1 MNNAFLAEYIL
12 TCGEIVY
19 TDMQEKESDMA
30 TVFIT
35 TIVGEDKPNTIK
47 DIAEMTRS
55 LGGEW
60 SKSKVNK
67 LDNQFAA
74 LMKVVIDEGSEQA
87 LKDKLQSAYPDLH
100 FFHAPA
106 TDLTN
111 GDVQT
116 VSLTVDC
123 EDRPG
128 LTHDIVKVLSDLNL
142 EAENMEFHR
151 LPVTP
156 VGGTVYTA
164 KMTVRIPENMEKE
177 SLAESIES
185 LSDCIR
191 VHFD

>member
-1 MNNAFLAEYIL
+1 
-12 TCGEIVY
+12 
-19 TDMQEKESDMA
+19 MA

-47 DIAEMTRS
+47 DIAEITRS

-60 SKSKVNK
+60 SKSKVSK

-74 LMKVVIDEGSEQA
+74 LMKVVIDEKNEQE

-106 TDLTN
+106 TNLDDGKFQIVDL
-111 GDVQT
+111 V
-116 VSLTVDC
+116 VDC

-128 LTHDIVKVLSDLNL
+128 LTRDINTVLSDLNL
-142 EAENMEFHR
+142 ETENMEFHR

-164 KMTVRIPENMEKE
+164 KMTVKIPESMDKD

-185 LSDCIR
+185 LSECIR

>member
-1 MNNAFLAEYIL
+1 
-12 TCGEIVY
+12 
-19 TDMQEKESDMA
+19 MA

-35 TIVGEDKPNTIK
+35 TIVGKDKPNTIK
-47 DIAEMTRS
+47 DIAEITRS

-60 SKSKVNK
+60 SKSKVSK

-74 LMKVVIDEGSEQA
+74 LMKVVIDEDNEQP

-100 FFHAPA
+100 FFHTPA
-106 TDLTN
+106 DDISE
-111 GDVQT
+111 GEIQT
-116 VSLTVDC
+116 VTLTVDC

-128 LTHDIVKVLSDLNL
+128 LTHDITKVLSDLSL

-164 KMTVRIPENMEKE
+164 KMTVKIPESMTQEN
-177 SLAESIES
+177 LAESIES
-185 LSDCIR
+185 VSDCIR
-191 VHFD
+191 VNFE